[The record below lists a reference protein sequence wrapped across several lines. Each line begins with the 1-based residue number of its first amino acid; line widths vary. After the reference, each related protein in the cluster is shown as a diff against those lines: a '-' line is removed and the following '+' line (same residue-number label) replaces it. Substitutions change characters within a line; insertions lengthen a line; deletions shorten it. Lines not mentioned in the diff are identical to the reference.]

1 LKRAYA
7 MNDKKTF
14 LEKFKEF
21 IKNQPLI
28 FILIGLCTVVSIVSP
43 SFLLSQNLINVLI
56 QISINALIATGM
68 TLVIISGGI
77 DLSVGS
83 VAALNGIV
91 VTAFIQ
97 PFVGISILLCVLVI
111 IVLSVIMGF
120 ICGSI
125 SGFTISR
132 LRVPPFVATLAMMN
146 IARGFTYVYT
156 KSRSIYGLPEAFG
169 WIGQGYIG
177 FIPVI
182 VIIVIIVLLIAHIVL
197 DRTVFG
203 RYVYAIGSN
212 EEVAKICG
220 INVRNI
226 KLIVY
231 ILSGML
237 SALAGACLA
246 SRLITGQPT
255 AAQGY
260 ELNAI
265 AAVVLGTGGMSGGRG
280 GIGKTIQG
288 ILIIGVINNGLNLM
302 RVSSYWQIITMGAII
317 LVALII
323 GQFKKED

>member
-1 LKRAYA
+1 

-14 LEKFKEF
+14 LENFKEF

-43 SFLLSQNLINVLI
+43 SFLLGQNLINVLI

-68 TLVIISGGI
+68 TFVIISGGI

-83 VAALNGIV
+83 VAALSGIV
-91 VTAFIQ
+91 VTAVIL
-97 PFVGISILLCVLVI
+97 PLAGISILLCVLVS
-111 IVLSVIMGF
+111 IVLSVIVGCLCGMINGF
-120 ICGSI
+120 AIA
-125 SGFTISR
+125 R

-146 IARGFTYVYT
+146 IARGFAYVYT
-156 KSRSIYGLPEAFG
+156 ESRSIYGLPESFG

-182 VIIVIIVLLIAHIVL
+182 VIIVILVLLIAHIIL

-203 RYVYAIGSN
+203 RYVYAVGSN
-212 EEVAKICG
+212 EEVAKLCG

-226 KLIVY
+226 KLVVY
-231 ILSGML
+231 ILSGVL
-237 SALAGACLA
+237 SAFAGACLA

-265 AAVVLGTGGMSGGRG
+265 AAVVLGTGGMSGGKG

-302 RVSSYWQIITMGAII
+302 RVSSYWQIITMGVII
-317 LVALII
+317 LGALII

>member
-1 LKRAYA
+1 

-83 VAALNGIV
+83 VAALSGIV
-91 VTAFIQ
+91 VTAIIQ
-97 PFVGISILLCVLVI
+97 PFAGISILLCVLVI
-111 IVLSVIMGF
+111 IVLSVIVGF

-156 KSRSIYGLPEAFG
+156 ESRSIYGLPEAFG

-231 ILSGML
+231 ILSGVL
-237 SALAGACLA
+237 SAFAGACLA

-302 RVSSYWQIITMGAII
+302 RVSSYWQIITMGVII

>member
-1 LKRAYA
+1 

-14 LEKFKEF
+14 FEKIKEF
-21 IKNQPLI
+21 LKNQPLI
-28 FILIGLCTVVSIVSP
+28 FILIGLCIIISLVSP
-43 SFLLSQNLINVLI
+43 VFLRPQNLINVLI

-68 TLVIISGGI
+68 TFVIISGGI

-83 VAALNGIV
+83 VAALSGIV
-91 VTAFIQ
+91 ITAIIQ
-97 PFVGISILLCVLVI
+97 PYVDISIPLTVALM
-111 IVLSVIMGF
+111 IVLSIIVGIIIGGINGF
-120 ICGSI
+120 A
-125 SGFTISR
+125 ISR
-132 LRVPPFVATLAMMN
+132 LRVPSFVATLATMN
-146 IARGFTYVYT
+146 IARGFAYVYT

-169 WIGQGYIG
+169 WIGQGYVG

-182 VIIVIIVLLIAHIVL
+182 VIIVILVLISAHIIL
-197 DRTVFG
+197 SRAVFG
-203 RYVYAIGSN
+203 RYVYAVGSN
-212 EEVAKICG
+212 EEVAKLCG

-226 KLIVY
+226 KLKVY
-231 ILSGML
+231 IISGIL
-237 SALAGACLA
+237 SAFAGACLA

-265 AAVVLGTGGMSGGRG
+265 AAVALGVGGMSGGKG

-302 RVSSYWQIITMGAII
+302 RVSSYWQIITMGVII

>member
-1 LKRAYA
+1 
-7 MNDKKTF
+7 MNDKKPF
-14 LEKFKEF
+14 LEKLIEF
-21 IKNQPLI
+21 IKSEPLI
-28 FILIGLCTVVSIVSP
+28 FILIGLCIIISIVSP
-43 SFLLSQNLINVLI
+43 VFLLPQNIINVLI

-68 TLVIISGGI
+68 TFVIISGGI

-83 VAALNGIV
+83 VAALSGIV
-91 VTAFIQ
+91 VTAVIL
-97 PFVGISILLCVLVI
+97 PFAGISILMCLLI
-111 IVLSVIMGF
+111 IVVLSVIVGF
-120 ICGSI
+120 ISGGI
-125 SGFTISR
+125 SGFAISR

-146 IARGFTYVYT
+146 IARGFAYVYT
-156 KSRSIYGLPEAFG
+156 NSRSIYGLPEAFG

-203 RYVYAIGSN
+203 RYVYAVGSN
-212 EEVAKICG
+212 EEVARLCG
-220 INVRNI
+220 INVRKI

-231 ILSGML
+231 VVSGIL

-265 AAVVLGTGGMSGGRG
+265 AAVVLGMGGMSGGKG

-288 ILIIGVINNGLNLM
+288 ILVIGVINNGLNLM

-317 LVALII
+317 LGALII

>member
-1 LKRAYA
+1 
-7 MNDKKTF
+7 MNDKKPF
-14 LEKFKEF
+14 LEKIIKF
-21 IKNQPLI
+21 IRNEPLI
-28 FILIGLCTVVSIVSP
+28 FILIGLCIIISIVSP
-43 SFLLSQNLINVLI
+43 VFLLPQNLINVLI

-68 TLVIISGGI
+68 TFVIISGGI

-83 VAALNGIV
+83 VAALSGIV
-91 VTAFIQ
+91 VTAVIL
-97 PFVGISILLCVLVI
+97 PFAGISILMCVVI
-111 IVLSVIMGF
+111 IVVLSVIVGF
-120 ICGSI
+120 ISGGI
-125 SGFTISR
+125 SGFAISR

-146 IARGFTYVYT
+146 IARGFAYVYT
-156 KSRSIYGLPEAFG
+156 NSRSIYGLPEAFG

-182 VIIVIIVLLIAHIVL
+182 VVIVIIVLIIAHIVL
-197 DRTVFG
+197 DRTIFG
-203 RYVYAIGSN
+203 RYVYAVGSN
-212 EEVAKICG
+212 EEVAKLCG
-220 INVRNI
+220 INVRQI

-231 ILSGML
+231 IVSGIL
-237 SALAGACLA
+237 SAFAGACLA

-265 AAVVLGTGGMSGGRG
+265 AAVVLGMGGMSGGKG

-317 LVALII
+317 LGALII